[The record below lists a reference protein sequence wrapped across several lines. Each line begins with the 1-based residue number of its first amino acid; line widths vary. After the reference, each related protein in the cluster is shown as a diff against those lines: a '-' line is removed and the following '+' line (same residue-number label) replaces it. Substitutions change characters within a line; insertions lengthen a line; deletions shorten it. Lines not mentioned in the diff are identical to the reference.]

1 MKKLIFIALACLL
14 VAYVIRDGGTY
25 LHQLKWKSANISH
38 YRFQLSIQCFCMFYL
53 NHMPVTVEVQDG
65 EIVSIIDS
73 SGTVIPSENE
83 NYKDISRFATVDRL
97 FSTLRANL
105 GSRADEFTVTYDFR
119 YGFPTE
125 IRIDRSKNIADDEW
139 ALNVSGFV
147 ALP

>member
-1 MKKLIFIALACLL
+1 MKKLIFVALACIL
-14 VAYVIRDGGTY
+14 VAYAIRDGGTY

-38 YRFQLSIQCFCMFYL
+38 YQFQLSIQCFCMFYL
-53 NHMPVTVEVQDG
+53 ARMPVTVEVQDG
-65 EIVSIIDS
+65 EILSIIDS

-83 NYKDISRFATVDRL
+83 VFNDLARLATMDRL

-105 GSRADEFTVTYDFR
+105 GSRADEFVVTYDSD

-125 IRIDRSKNIADDEW
+125 IRMDRNKNIADDEW
-139 ALNVSGFV
+139 TLNVSGFV

>member
-1 MKKLIFIALACLL
+1 
-14 VAYVIRDGGTY
+14 
-25 LHQLKWKSANISH
+25 
-38 YRFQLSIQCFCMFYL
+38 MFYL

-125 IRIDRSKNIADDEW
+125 IRIDRNKNIADDEW
-139 ALNVSGFV
+139 ALSVSGFV

>member
-1 MKKLIFIALACLL
+1 MKRLIITALACLL
-14 VAYVIRDGGTY
+14 VAYAIRDGGTY

-38 YRFQLSIQCFCMFYL
+38 YQFQLSIQCFCMFYL

-65 EIVSIIDS
+65 EIVSIIDA
-73 SGTVIPSENE
+73 SGIIITSDNE
-83 NYKDISRFATVDRL
+83 SYIDISRFATVDRL

-105 GSRADEFTVTYDFR
+105 GSRADEFSVTYDFT

-125 IRIDRSKNIADDEW
+125 IRIDRSKGIADDEW

-147 ALP
+147 VLP